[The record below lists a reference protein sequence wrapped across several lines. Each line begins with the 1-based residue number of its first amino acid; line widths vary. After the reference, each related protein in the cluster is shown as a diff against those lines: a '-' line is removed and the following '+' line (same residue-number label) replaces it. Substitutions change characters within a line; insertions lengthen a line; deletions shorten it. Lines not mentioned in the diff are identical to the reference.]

1 MFGRASEKH
10 APKQNARS
18 KSKQQSAQ
26 FQPLYKRAQ
35 QKPMQLSCLSKKKG
49 GTTLNNLIALLAD
62 SDKRLIAV
70 ILLILIQE
78 NGDKGLILAL
88 IYILFA

>member
-1 MFGRASEKH
+1 M
-10 APKQNARS
+10 
-18 KSKQQSAQ
+18 
-26 FQPLYKRAQ
+26 
-35 QKPMQLSCLSKKKG
+35 
-49 GTTLNNLIALLAD
+49 NNLITLLAD
-62 SDKRLIAV
+62 GDKRLIAV